1 MTEEEKSALV
11 QEFKVTNSEN
21 YKKIWSKIGVEDNST
36 RISVVGDYLAG
47 NNKIIQNEKVKN
59 N

>member
-1 MTEEEKSALV
+1 MSEEEKSALV

>member
-1 MTEEEKSALV
+1 MSEEEKSALV

-36 RISVVGDYLAG
+36 RISVVGDSLAG